1 MRSRRF
7 LLTLLATLCLT
18 ISAVAQEINGGVNLS
33 FPSGTTL
40 FGFSGRIESSI
51 NRDFQWMV
59 TPGIQFGGGATL
71 FFIQGGVKHTL
82 QQTPVYFAAEVG
94 PIIGTWAGNSDVRF
108 GFTPSIGYRVNEQ
121 WDLSFQVYT
130 GIGTFVGFR
139 VAYIFKGK

>member
-1 MRSRRF
+1 MLSKRF
-7 LLTLLATLCLT
+7 LPGLLAMLALT
-18 ISAVAQEINGGVNLS
+18 VGASAQEINGGVNLS

-40 FGFSGRIESSI
+40 FGFSARIESSI

-59 TPGIQFGGGATL
+59 TPGVQFGGGATL

-82 QQTPVYFAAEVG
+82 QQTPVYFGAEVG
-94 PIIGTWAGNSDVRF
+94 PIIGTFEGNSDVRF
-108 GFTPSIGYRVNEQ
+108 GFTPSVGYRVNEK

-139 VAYIFKGK
+139 VAYVFKEK